1 MLLLMLAQVREKED
15 RHQQQ
20 KISGFLQPLENIQAA
35 REAAAAADMEV
46 RTGQCRATPAGQG
59 RLSCTD
65 LRPSVQY
72 KSERLHMACLI
83 VNIS

>member
-1 MLLLMLAQVREKED
+1 MQVREKED

-46 RTGQCRATPAGQG
+46 RTGQLEQHMRAQG
-59 RLSCTD
+59 HLSAHIGP
-65 LRPSVQY
+65 LSPFEPHKAS
-72 KSERLHMACLI
+72 HMLLGPMFHT
-83 VNIS
+83 